1 MDELDC
7 WSVTGLQADPEPRF
21 DGDET
26 RLANP
31 KRPAP
36 PAKVVVADQKPVLWL
51 RPPGRA
57 LNELLRVRG
66 AQKKA
71 EIGQGGKFDKGH
83 ATQRVCEQRKNK
95 LPQRGLPC
103 QGI

>member
-1 MDELDC
+1 MAMRP
-7 WSVTGLQADPEPRF
+7 GLPTRSDQHHRPRWLSLIRV
-21 DGDET
+21 G
-26 RLANP
+26 
-31 KRPAP
+31 
-36 PAKVVVADQKPVLWL
+36 VLWL

-103 QGI
+103 QRI